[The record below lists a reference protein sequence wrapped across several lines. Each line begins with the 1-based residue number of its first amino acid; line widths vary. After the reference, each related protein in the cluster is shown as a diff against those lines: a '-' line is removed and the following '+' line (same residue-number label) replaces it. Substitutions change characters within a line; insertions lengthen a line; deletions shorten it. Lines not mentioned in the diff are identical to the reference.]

1 MTGTGSLRPLLAAG
15 ALFLAGFA
23 WLRGS
28 SDFLALEADAPATAA
43 YAAQLGVPLAD
54 ALALRELAGL
64 QAPTPHWQGVV
75 QRYTEARPR
84 LGDPLAA
91 IAATTASVAVAEQ
104 VAAARAAAPD
114 ADAAWAAFRVRP
126 EAIDGLRFVSV
137 RSRFASRAAARP

>member
-1 MTGTGSLRPLLAAG
+1 MAHGSLRPLLAVG
-15 ALFLAGFA
+15 ALFLGAFA
-23 WLRGS
+23 WLRSG

-43 YAAQLGVPLAD
+43 VAAQFGVPLAD

-64 QAPTPHWQGVV
+64 AAPAPHWHGVV
-75 QRYTEARPR
+75 QRFADARAR

-91 IAATTASVAVAEQ
+91 IAATTTSVAVAEQ
-104 VAAARAAAPD
+104 VAAARAQAPD

-137 RSRFASRAAARP
+137 RARFASRAAAKG